1 MAHAKAPAI
10 VKDELQNLLR
20 GLAKDLNS
28 RIYGPN
34 GVPWG
39 TKFADI
45 EEMAVQIGQ
54 ALSLNMVEQGLASQ
68 PAAVPPEA
76 QACSKCGG
84 SVQATGAEPRAMTT
98 TVGEALWEDPK
109 YYCPTCRAAFFPSV
123 PRAGH

>member
-10 VKDELQNLLR
+10 VKDKLQNLLR

-54 ALSLNMVEQGLASQ
+54 AL
-68 PAAVPPEA
+68 
-76 QACSKCGG
+76 
-84 SVQATGAEPRAMTT
+84 R
-98 TVGEALWEDPK
+98 
-109 YYCPTCRAAFFPSV
+109 
-123 PRAGH
+123 

>member
-84 SVQATGAEPRAMTT
+84 PVQATA
-98 TVGEALWEDPK
+98 
-109 YYCPTCRAAFFPSV
+109 PS
-123 PRAGH
+123 PGP